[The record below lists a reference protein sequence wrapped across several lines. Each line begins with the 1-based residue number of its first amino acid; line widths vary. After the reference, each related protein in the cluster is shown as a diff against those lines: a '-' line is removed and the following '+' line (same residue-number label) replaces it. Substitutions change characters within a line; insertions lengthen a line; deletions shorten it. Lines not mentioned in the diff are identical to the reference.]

1 MAMNGIEKEAQIDT
15 SKPALIR
22 WQKQLY
28 ENDKKLTTFSLSTL
42 SMQEKLELGPMV
54 LKLCKL
60 YLTETANGQAAC
72 WNPFKK
78 WMSNPCIGVPLGG
91 VGSGSIG
98 RSYKG
103 YFQNLQLFPQ
113 DYEENRILANQFS
126 VFISRPDGRKYSTV
140 LSSKDPEINP
150 KKIKSSF
157 INSWDWNL
165 NEKKCTY
172 HALYPR
178 SWTVY
183 DGEPDPEIKITC
195 RQMSPFIPHNYKESS
210 YPVATFTFTISN
222 SGNTPA
228 DVSLLFT
235 WANSVGGKS
244 EYSGNHFNS
253 KMKVRDGV
261 RGVLL
266 HHRTAGEQSPVTFAI
281 AAQETEEVKVSECPC
296 FLISGKSKE
305 FTAEYIWTQVKE
317 HGSFNHLGSIEQS
330 RPSDCGSSIG
340 AAISAKVTVPS
351 QETRTVTFSLA
362 WANPRVKFHSGTTYH
377 RRYTRFYGTDEDI
390 AAANLAHDAILEH
403 SNWDKQI
410 EDWQRP
416 ILHDTRLPDWYV
428 LSLFNQLY
436 YLNSGGAVWTD
447 GLPPVQSLA
456 SIETTKFSLDKE
468 HKTTDAILKSMAL
481 ISDSLQSP
489 IASSAAFG
497 PLLLG
502 EGEENIG
509 QFLYLEGKEY
519 QMWNTYD
526 VHFYSS
532 FALLDLFPKLELS
545 IQRDFAMAVK
555 MHDPE
560 KVSIINGGYAPRKVL
575 GAVPH
580 DIGLNNPWFEVN
592 SYALQNT
599 NRWKDLNPKFVL
611 QIYRDVVVTGDTSF
625 AKSVWPSVYLA
636 MAYMDQFDKD
646 RDGMIENE
654 GFPDQTYDMWKA
666 QGVSAYSGG
675 LWLAALQAASA
686 MARLVGDKASE
697 NYFWAR
703 YQKAKESYAKLWNGS
718 YFNYDNSGG
727 RMSSWIQADQLAGQ
741 WYARA
746 CGLEPIVDEKQIH
759 TAFETIYKF
768 NVSKVNDGRIGA
780 INGIRPDGNSDV
792 DTTLQ
797 SREIWPGVTFALS
810 AAMIQ
815 EGMTEIGFKTAQGA
829 CETIWS
835 RDGFGYAFQT
845 PEAWDKTGEYR
856 SIDYMRPLAIW
867 AMQWALSPPKL
878 HKEIEIDK
886 TAKDDSLKQGDFDE
900 VAKFLRLPQEK
911 KSRSIFRV
919 IYDTF
924 RQGS

>member
-1 MAMNGIEKEAQIDT
+1 MAMNGFEKEAQIDT
-15 SKPALIR
+15 SKPVPIR
-22 WQKQLY
+22 WQKQLD
-28 ENDKKLTTFSLSTL
+28 ENDKKITGLSLSTL
-42 SMQEKLELGPMV
+42 SMHEKLELGPMF
-54 LKLCKL
+54 LRLCRL
-60 YLTETANGQAAC
+60 YITETANGRASC

-78 WMSNPCIGVPLGG
+78 WMDNPCIGVPLGG

-103 YFQNLQLFPQ
+103 YFQNFQIFPQ
-113 DYEENRILANQFS
+113 ESEENRILANQFS
-126 VFISRPDGRKYSTV
+126 AFISRPDGTKYSTV
-140 LSSKDPEINP
+140 LAPKPPEINP
-150 KKIKSSF
+150 KQIKSSF

-210 YPVATFTFTISN
+210 YPVAVFTFTVSN
-222 SGNTPA
+222 SGNAPA

-235 WANSVGGKS
+235 WANSVGGES
-244 EYSGNHFNS
+244 GFSGNHFNS
-253 KMKVRDGV
+253 KMKAHDGV

-266 HHRTAGEQSPVTFAI
+266 HHRTADEQSPVTFAI
-281 AAQETEEVKVSECPC
+281 AAQETEDVKVSECPC
-296 FLISGKSKE
+296 FLITGKSKE
-305 FTAEYIWTQVKE
+305 FTAEYMWTQVKE
-317 HGSFNHLGSIEQS
+317 HGSFDHLGSIES
-330 RPSDCGSSIG
+330 TKPSDPGSLIG
-340 AAISAKVTVPS
+340 AAISAMVTVPA

-362 WANPRVKFHSGTTYH
+362 WASPRVKFHSGTTYH
-377 RRYTRFYGTDEDI
+377 RRYTKFYGTNEDS

-403 SNWDKQI
+403 GNWEKQI
-410 EDWQRP
+410 EEWQRP
-416 ILHDTRLPDWYV
+416 ILHDTRLPEWYV
-428 LSLFNQLY
+428 LSLFNELY
-436 YLNSGGAVWTD
+436 YLNSGGAIWTD

-456 SIETTKFSLDKE
+456 SVETIKFSLDKE
-468 HKTTDAILKSMAL
+468 HKTTDAILRGMDSM
-481 ISDSLQSP
+481 SNTLQSP
-489 IASSAAFG
+489 IASNAAFG

-509 QFLYLEGKEY
+509 QYLYLEGKEY
-519 QMWNTYD
+519 QMMNTYD

-532 FALLDLFPKLELS
+532 FALLYLFPKLELS

-555 MHDPE
+555 IHDPE
-560 KVSIINGGYAPRKVL
+560 KVRVIDGGCTTIRKAL

-611 QIYRDVVVTGDTSF
+611 QIYRDVVTTGNISF

-646 RDGMIENE
+646 KDGMIENE

-666 QGVSAYSGG
+666 QGMSAYSGG

-686 MARLVGDKASE
+686 MARIVGDKASE
-697 NYFWAR
+697 EYFWAR
-703 YQKAKESYAKLWNGS
+703 YQKTKGVYAKLWNGS

-727 RMSSWIQADQLAGQ
+727 EMSSWIQADQLAGQ

-746 CGLEPIVDEKQIH
+746 CGLEPIVDEKQIR
-759 TAFETIYKF
+759 TTFETIYKF
-768 NVSKVNDGRIGA
+768 NVLKVKDGKIGA
-780 INGIRPDGNSDV
+780 MNGIKPDGNTN
-792 DTTLQ
+792 TTTIQ
-797 SREIWPGVTFALS
+797 SREIWPGVTFAVA

-815 EGMTEIGFKTAQGA
+815 EGMVENGFNTAQGA
-829 CETIWS
+829 CESIWS
-835 RDGFGYAFQT
+835 TDGFGFSFQT
-845 PEAWDKTGEYR
+845 PEAWTETGEYR
-856 SIDYMRPLAIW
+856 SIQYMRPLAIW

-878 HKEIEIDK
+878 HKEIVIDD
-886 TAKDDSLKQGDFDE
+886 TTIDGSLNQGDFDK
-900 VAKFLRLPQEK
+900 VANFLRLPQEK
-911 KSRSIFRV
+911 KSKSVLRV
-919 IYDTF
+919 IYDVI
-924 RQGS
+924 RRGY